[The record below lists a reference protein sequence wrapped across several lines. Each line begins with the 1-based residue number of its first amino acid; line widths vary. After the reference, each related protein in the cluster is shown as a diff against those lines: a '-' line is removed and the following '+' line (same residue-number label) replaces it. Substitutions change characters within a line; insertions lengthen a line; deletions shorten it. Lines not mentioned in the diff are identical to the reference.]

1 MHKKIMI
8 IDDEV
13 ELVDMVT
20 RRLEASG
27 YEVASL
33 YIGTE
38 AVYEVKLQKPD
49 LILLDVM
56 MPGKSGYQVAKDLKA
71 DPATEGIPIIFFT
84 ARFHRKEDIAK
95 ITEIDDYILKPFE
108 PAELMSKIKTLLED
122 CP

>member
-1 MHKKIMI
+1 MAKKIMI

-13 ELVDMVT
+13 ELVDMVG
-20 RRLEASG
+20 RRLEAAG

-33 YIGTE
+33 YVGTE
-38 AVYEVKLQKPD
+38 AVYEVKIQKPD

-71 DPATEGIPIIFFT
+71 DAVTKKIPIIFFT
-84 ARFHRKEDIAK
+84 ARFHRKEEIDK

-108 PAELMSKIKTLLED
+108 PAELMSKIKALIKD
-122 CP
+122 S